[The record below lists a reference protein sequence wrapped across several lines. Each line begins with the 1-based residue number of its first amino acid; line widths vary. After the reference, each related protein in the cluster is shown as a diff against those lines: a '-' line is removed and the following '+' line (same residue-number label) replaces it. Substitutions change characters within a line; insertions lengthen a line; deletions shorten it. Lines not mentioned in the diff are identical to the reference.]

1 MTKNSKLSNG
11 IISFGNVKTETLE
24 NGLRIF
30 VYEKKDAPIVSVQ
43 AWVKTGSI
51 HEDEFL
57 GAGLS
62 HFLEHMMFQG
72 SSKYPGQ
79 SMAETIHKCG
89 GETNAYTSYGS
100 TVYYTDLPAE
110 HVETGIDCLASMIS
124 TPTFPKE
131 KFISEKEVILRER
144 DMYLDRPGSV
154 IAEKL
159 WYNIFS
165 MHPARHPIIGYR
177 EKIEKVNRDTMMAYY
192 KKRYSPQRSF
202 FLVCGDVDSAT
213 VIAMIRKRL
222 ESWEIGNIT
231 EPYLPEEPELLGR
244 RSATYHFKDPLAR
257 LCIGYKIPEASH
269 PDVPALDILAA
280 ILGMSRSSRLVR
292 TLKDKME
299 LAIAISSASYTPYF
313 CGVFGVSATCQ
324 PGKIEALKKGIFE
337 EIEKVRTSKIS
348 ESELT
353 RELNQ
358 QVTEYIRNLRLTGGI
373 ARIIGNSV
381 IAYGSPVYAEKYLER
396 LMHVTSADVLAVAK
410 KYLDPERSVTVELLP
425 EPEKTSVPV
434 PAKSRAFKKEPTMFK
449 GHANTRILTYKDDS
463 LPLID
468 LCLVLPGGTFLEKKN
483 EAGISKM
490 ISAMLTAGTKSFTE
504 EELADLMD
512 SNALD
517 VNISSGGNTLTFR
530 INCHK
535 NALDYA
541 LTVLETVLK
550 EPLFPQKQFKREQ
563 SNALDSLQS
572 RLLNPQSV
580 AEDRVCSMLY
590 GSHPYGH
597 PAVGYVEN
605 VRRFSPEKL
614 KSFYFEKCLVPEK
627 AIFAAAGDIDE
638 KTIVKKLNS
647 LTGRIPWN
655 KSPHHEEVKRPHFP
669 LSSLAD
675 TIELPREQTVV
686 ILGMPGCDI
695 LNRDSYSLEL
705 LSVALNGQS
714 SPLFKSIREEEGLA
728 YYTGVYTSKGIHEG
742 YVALYA
748 GTHPG
753 AVAKVI
759 STMEKER
766 KKLIR
771 KGLTQEDFD
780 SALACTKQAIAEQM
794 QRLDSLIFSSALSE
808 FYGCGYME
816 PWKREQTYERLRLV
830 DVNKV
835 IVKYLETQSTVTV
848 SAGPAPS
855 KAKK

>member
-1 MTKNSKLSNG
+1 MTKNSKLSDG
-11 IISFGNVKTETLE
+11 IISFGKVKTETLD

-30 VYEKKDAPIVSVQ
+30 IYEKKDAPIVSVQ

-72 SSKYPGQ
+72 SAKYPGQ

-100 TVYYTDLPAE
+100 TVYYTDLPSE
-110 HVETGIDCLASMIS
+110 HVETGIDCIASMIS
-124 TPTFPKE
+124 SPTFPKE
-131 KFISEKEVILRER
+131 KFVSEKEVILRER

-165 MHPARHPIIGYR
+165 VHPARHPIIGYR

-202 FLVCGDVDSAT
+202 FLVCGDVDSASVT
-213 VIAMIRKRL
+213 EMVRKRL
-222 ESWEIGNIT
+222 ASWEIGNIT
-231 EPYLPEEPELLGR
+231 EPYLPEEPEQFGPR
-244 RSATYHFKDPLAR
+244 FAVYHFKDPLAR

-280 ILGMSRSSRLVR
+280 IMGMNKSSRLVR
-292 TLKDKME
+292 NLKDKKE
-299 LAIAISSASYTPYF
+299 LAISISSASYTPYF
-313 CGVFGVSATCQ
+313 CGVFGISATCQ
-324 PGKIEALKKGIFE
+324 PGKIDELKKGIFE
-337 EIEKVRTSKIS
+337 EVEKVRTSKIS
-348 ESELT
+348 DDELA

-381 IAYGSPVYAEKYLER
+381 IAYGSPDYAEKYLEQ
-396 LMHVTSADVLAVAK
+396 LMGVTASDVLAVAK
-410 KYLDPERSVTVELLP
+410 KYLDPEKSVTIELLP
-425 EPEKTSVPV
+425 EPEKTSTPV
-434 PAKSRAFKKEPTMFK
+434 PPKSRAFKKEPKLFK
-449 GHANTRILTYKDDS
+449 GHANTKILTYKDDS

-490 ISAMLTAGTKSFTE
+490 ISAMLGAGTKSFSE
-504 EELADLMD
+504 DELADLID
-512 SNALD
+512 TNALD

-572 RLLNPQSV
+572 RLLNPQAV

-590 GSHPYGH
+590 GGHPYGH

-605 VRRFSPEKL
+605 VRRFLPEKL
-614 KSFYFEKCLVPEK
+614 KSFYFEKCLIPEK
-627 AIFAAAGDIDE
+627 AVFAAAGDIDE

-655 KSPHHEEVKRPHFP
+655 KTASEDDVKRPHFP
-669 LSSLAD
+669 LSPRTDA
-675 TIELPREQTVV
+675 IELPREQTVV
-686 ILGMPGCDI
+686 IFGMPGCDI
-695 LNRDSYSLEL
+695 LNHDSYSLDL
-705 LSVALNGQS
+705 LTVALNGQS
-714 SPLFKSIREEEGLA
+714 SPLFKAIREEEGLA
-728 YYTGVYTSKGIHEG
+728 YYTGSYASKGIHEG
-742 YVALYA
+742 YIALYA
-748 GTHPG
+748 GTRPDVVG
-753 AVAKVI
+753 KVLAM
-759 STMEKER
+759 MERER

-771 KGLTQEDFD
+771 KGLSQEDFD

-794 QRLDSLIFSSALSE
+794 QRIDSLIFSSALSE

-816 PWKREQTYERLRLV
+816 PWKREHIYARLKLA

-835 IVKYLETQSTVTV
+835 IVKYLETQSTATV